1 MRDAS
6 PSKRFSPILDETAIV
21 ATLSMPVNP
30 QSANEY
36 LRTASYMAVVD
47 AHDRQLLRPAFVQM
61 SDRAFKLNEY
71 LRMLECAARFL
82 IDLKNPDLSRETL
95 IASVETLAAE
105 KMDQANEVRA
115 MLLADMK
122 LTIECAWENDIVN

>member
-1 MRDAS
+1 MS
-6 PSKRFSPILDETAIV
+6 
-21 ATLSMPVNP
+21 VNP

-36 LRTASYMAVVD
+36 LRTASYMAAVD

-61 SDRAFKLNEY
+61 SARAFKLNEY